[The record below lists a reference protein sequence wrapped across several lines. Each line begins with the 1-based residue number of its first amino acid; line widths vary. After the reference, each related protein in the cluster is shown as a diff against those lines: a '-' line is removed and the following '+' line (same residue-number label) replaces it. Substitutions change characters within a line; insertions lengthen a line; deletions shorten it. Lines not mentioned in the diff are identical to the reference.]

1 MELEFHQLDLRYQRL
16 RVVRLAREKR
26 LLASLAEIGQQI
38 PILVVKDAEPSR
50 YVLIDGYKRVRS
62 LKKLAQDAVRA
73 TSLDL
78 EECDALMTTRLM
90 RSGEGET
97 ALEQAWLLD
106 ELATRFGLSQEQ
118 LARRFERSVSWVSR
132 LLALVRE
139 VPDSVQELVRRGE
152 IVSHAAVKYLVPLAR
167 ANRSDCE
174 LLTPV
179 IAAARLSTREVG
191 LLYGAWRD
199 GSAKTRE
206 RLRAEPLVL
215 LKALKAAQAGSNTPE
230 RSPVERLIADLEL
243 IGQAARRADRQ
254 LREGVAAK
262 VLVEDREEVRCA
274 FEQSRQ
280 EVMRL
285 DRRLGKELTDA
296 GPGPTNGDLGAS
308 PPRSVHPG
316 HIAGD
321 EAVAQGGEEGLA
333 IGHGAGVA
341 HPAG

>member
-215 LKALKAAQAGSNTPE
+215 LKALKAAKAGSNPPE
-230 RSPVERLIADLEL
+230 RSPEL
-243 IGQAARRADRQ
+243 R
-254 LREGVAAK
+254 
-262 VLVEDREEVRCA
+262 
-274 FEQSRQ
+274 
-280 EVMRL
+280 
-285 DRRLGKELTDA
+285 T
-296 GPGPTNGDLGAS
+296 
-308 PPRSVHPG
+308 
-316 HIAGD
+316 
-321 EAVAQGGEEGLA
+321 
-333 IGHGAGVA
+333 HG
-341 HPAG
+341 